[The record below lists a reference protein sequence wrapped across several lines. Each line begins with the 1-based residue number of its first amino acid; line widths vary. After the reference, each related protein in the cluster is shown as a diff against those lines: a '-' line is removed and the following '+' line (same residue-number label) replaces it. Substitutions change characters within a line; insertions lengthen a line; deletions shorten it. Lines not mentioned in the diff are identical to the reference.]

1 MMLIGYA
8 STKLQKICTKSKDAR
23 KALSQDSADALPD
36 RLQDLAAFDNLGLIP
51 IKHPPLHFHPLREDR
66 AGEFA
71 INLKGLDRVVFK
83 PVGDFQTT
91 EDGGILLSSVTSVEV
106 TFVGNYHNYG

>member
-1 MMLIGYA
+1 MLIGYS

-23 KALSQDSADALPD
+23 KVLSQESADALPD
-36 RLQDLAAFDNLGLIP
+36 RLQDLAAFDHLGLIP
-51 IKHPPLHFHPLREDR
+51 IRHPPLHFHPLREDR
-66 AGEFA
+66 SGEYA

-83 PVGDFQTT
+83 PVGEFRTT
-91 EDGGILLSSVTSVEV
+91 DDGCVLLSLVTSIEI

>member
-8 STKLQKICTKSKDAR
+8 STKLQKICTQTKDAR

-36 RLQDLAAFDNLGLIP
+36 RLQDLAAFGNLGLIP
-51 IKHPPLHFHPLREDR
+51 IRHPPLHFHPLREDLS
-66 AGEFA
+66 GEFA

-83 PVGDFQTT
+83 PVGEFQMA
-91 EDGGILLSSVTSVEV
+91 ESGSVLLSSVTSVEV

>member
-36 RLQDLAAFDNLGLIP
+36 RLQDLAAFDNLGQIP
-51 IKHPPLHFHPLREDR
+51 IRHAPLHFHPLREDLS
-66 AGEFA
+66 GEFA